1 MLFSVVQWAHRA
13 PAKCFTW
20 PEVQWP
26 PLRCPHRYLWVKN
39 QKQESSTKDLSTS
52 STVYAGL
59 MRQKNLSLFI
69 HHKLSG
75 FAADHTSHYFT
86 HLSHLKLAAILG
98 GWCPCWDDFTAPGH
112 HSPPE
117 WDANRL
123 LHCGFPH
130 RGITGKHCSI
140 DKCHE
145 NIGMYIQYIYIND

>member
-39 QKQESSTKDLSTS
+39 QKKESSTKDFYQHHQRFMLHWCDKKTW
-52 STVYAGL
+52 VC
-59 MRQKNLSLFI
+59 LFI
-69 HHKLSG
+69 ITLSSL
-75 FAADHTSHYFT
+75 ALRLIILHITSLTYLT
-86 HLSHLKLAAILG
+86 WNLRLSFG
-98 GWCPCWDDFTAPGH
+98 DDFPCWDDFTAGH

-123 LHCGFPH
+123 LHCGFPV
-130 RGITGKHCSI
+130 GSP
-140 DKCHE
+140 E
-145 NIGMYIQYIYIND
+145 NTAALTNVMNI